1 MEHLTKS
8 LHEIFASN
16 IKPRRRFV
24 EHFSGDA
31 LDTTFRWTLNSIVAG
46 CTATLDDTANMGLKM
61 ATNSGSSPSASLT
74 FGDVKQFNSKGSS
87 IIGNCKKGSDTNV
100 GIKYGLADDSTVTPP
115 NAANMGEGS
124 LYSYKSLETNNES
137 VTASNVALG
146 TDWFTFKIDLRP
158 AVCRMDLDGL
168 LKVSKTTD
176 IPLPSVRLQPFLYI
190 QSRSTSAVK
199 QWNTNYCEVYD
210 I

>member
-1 MEHLTKS
+1 MTKS
-8 LHEIFASN
+8 LHEIFASG
-16 IKPRRRFV
+16 IKPRARFV

-31 LDTTFRWTLNSIVAG
+31 LDTTFRWTLNQIVST

-61 ATNSGSSPSASLT
+61 ATDNGSGSPSAALT
-74 FGDVKQFNSKGSS
+74 FGDIKQFNSKGSS

-115 NAANMGEGS
+115 NCALMAEGS
-124 LYSYKSLETNNES
+124 FVSYKTLQTNNES
-137 VTASNVALG
+137 NTASNVALG

-158 AVCRMDLDGL
+158 TVCRMDLDGL

-190 QSRSTSAVK
+190 QSRGTAAAK

>member
-8 LHEIFASN
+8 LHELFASN
-16 IKPRRRFV
+16 IKPRTRVV
-24 EHFSGDA
+24 EYFSGVE
-31 LDTTFRWTLNSIVAG
+31 LDSERWGLNQIVST
-46 CTATLDDTANMGLKM
+46 CTATIDDLGLKM
-61 ATNSGSSPSASLT
+61 ATDNGSGSPSASLT
-74 FGDVKQFNSKGSS
+74 FSDVKQFNSKGSS
-87 IIGNCKKGSDTNV
+87 IVGNCKKGSNTNV

-168 LKVSKTTD
+168 LKISKTTD
-176 IPLPSVRLQPFLYI
+176 IPANTKLQPFLYI
-190 QSRSTSAVK
+190 QSRSTAAVK
-199 QWNTNYCEVYD
+199 QWNTNYCEAYNT
-210 I
+210 